1 MGRLERAILES
12 YRHGV
17 YPWSC
22 HDRYR
27 VFDVSKNGTHG
38 ERGLMDTFEPCS
50 RSPKTVEYRL
60 KKGESLGSGD
70 FKQSLAG

>member
-12 YRHGV
+12 YRHGICPQPC
-17 YPWSC
+17 YN
-22 HDRYR
+22 RYR

-38 ERGLMDTFEPCS
+38 GTGLTETVKPSS
-50 RSPKTVEYRL
+50 RFPKTVEYRL

-70 FKQSLAG
+70 FKQSMAG